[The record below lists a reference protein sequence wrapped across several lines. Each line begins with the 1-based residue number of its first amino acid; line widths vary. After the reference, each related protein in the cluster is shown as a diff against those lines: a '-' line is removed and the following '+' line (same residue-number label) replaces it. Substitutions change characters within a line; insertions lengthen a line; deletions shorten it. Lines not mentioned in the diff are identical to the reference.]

1 MIKTDTLLLINDP
14 KLKKIYEDEVI
25 RQFTLNT
32 KCYKTLA
39 LIVMMVEAFS
49 IIIDYFWILHIS
61 VENTYYVPGFSSR
74 IALTLLE
81 GISLYIYI
89 RQNCKGNKKHL
100 NAIEFIFTILFTCSP
115 VGYNHAVLT
124 YIVDSNISKVT
135 ATAFGLKIGTEL
147 LWRYAFISVM
157 AKLWI
162 SQALNILISLCWVF
176 IWIVLQ
182 NQILLISE
190 IILNI
195 VIWLSILLISE
206 KARRVSILKHR
217 ERVNTEFI
225 YKKIFGTAPDSVLV
239 YNDQGNLMYTSPL
252 AKKTFGDNL
261 QNLEKIRAFE
271 WRGPSEISR
280 FKRSQSLFLAG
291 KRRNSVSG
299 RKASV
304 SHSPHIMATVNTIMD
319 IVKLFKQSMIEDHY
333 NALYECKYTE
343 ETRNQ
348 ERKLELKASIIK
360 RSQAEQFLLVRIMD
374 ITERDQILTLEKEN
388 TAYRNNLL
396 ASFSHELRTPLNGVI
411 GFLEQAVD
419 CSEFATSLKEK
430 YIIPALLSAKLL
442 VSLIQDILDYS
453 QLLVDQ
459 FDLHIERRK
468 LKETLWDCVNLF
480 ESKLREKRLNY
491 SVNISN
497 RIPNHVYTDHQR
509 ISQVLVNLLGNAV
522 KFTMAGEITIIA
534 EPVGKDAVKIII
546 DDTGIGMDEQAKKR
560 LHNNLKLG
568 MAKEKVTS
576 STAGVGLGLM
586 ISHKI
591 AQKVSRNEKEGI
603 KFESKANGKGCR
615 FSFIIRNIFSPT
627 AFVSNSEIT
636 LSDVSEFD
644 EYNKI
649 TKNASHIQMD
659 RLIFPS
665 HTRSSIMSNISQTP
679 MEKFRVLI
687 VDDDVFNITALESL
701 CHSLN
706 LKTDR
711 AFHGRE
717 ALEKILSR
725 NKQDTLDVKGSE
737 PYKLVLMDCNMPIMD
752 GFEATETIRE
762 KMDKQEIKC
771 MKIIGV
777 TAYVNEIDVKRCYT
791 SGMDE
796 VLHKPVFKKVLIE
809 TLKKHKIIS

>member
-1 MIKTDTLLLINDP
+1 MQKPDSLLLIKDP
-14 KLKKIYEDEVI
+14 KLKKIYENEII
-25 RQFTLNT
+25 RQFSLNT
-32 KCYKTLA
+32 KCYKSLA
-39 LIVMMVEAFS
+39 LIIMIIEALS

-61 VENTYYVPGFSSR
+61 VENTYYIPGFSSR
-74 IALTLLE
+74 IALTVLE
-81 GISLYIYI
+81 GISLYMYI
-89 RQNCKGNKKHL
+89 RQNSKGIKKHI
-100 NAIEFIFTILFTCSP
+100 NIIEFIFTILFTCSP
-115 VGYNHAVLT
+115 VGYNHTVLS
-124 YIVDSNISKVT
+124 YIVNSDVSKIT

-147 LWRYAFISVM
+147 LWRYAFINFI

-182 NQILLISE
+182 NQILLIAE

-206 KARRVSILKHR
+206 KARRASFLKHR
-217 ERVNTEFI
+217 EHQNTEFI

-271 WRGPSEISR
+271 WRGPSEINR
-280 FKRSQSLFLAG
+280 FKRSQSLFLTG
-291 KRRNSVSG
+291 KRTTSASARKTSVS
-299 RKASV
+299 
-304 SHSPHIMATVNTIMD
+304 SPHIMATVGNIMD
-319 IVKLFKQSMIEDHY
+319 IVKLFKQTMIEDNG

-343 ETRNQ
+343 ETRNR
-348 ERKLELKASIIK
+348 ERKLELKASIIR
-360 RSQAEQFLLVRIMD
+360 RSQAEKFLLVRIMD
-374 ITERDQILTLEKEN
+374 ITERDQILTLEKES

-419 CSEFATSLKEK
+419 CSEFAINLKEK
-430 YIIPALLSAKLL
+430 YIMPALLSAKLL

-459 FDLHIERRK
+459 FDLHVERRK
-468 LKETLWDCVNLF
+468 LKETLWDCVSLF
-480 ESKLREKRLNY
+480 ENKLKEKRLSY
-491 SVNISN
+491 SVSLSN
-497 RIPNHVYTDHQR
+497 KIPSHVYTDHQR
-509 ISQVLVNLLGNAV
+509 ISQVLVNLLSNAV
-522 KFTMAGEITIIA
+522 KFTMAGEIAIIA

-546 DDTGIGMDEQAKKR
+546 DDTGIGMDKQAKKR
-560 LHNNLKLG
+560 LHSNLKLG

-591 AQKVSRNEKEGI
+591 AQKVSLNEKEGI
-603 KFESKANGKGCR
+603 KFESKADGKGCR

-644 EYNKI
+644 ECNRI
-649 TKNASHIQMD
+649 NRNVSHVQMD

-665 HTRSSIMSNISQTP
+665 HTRSSIMSNISQNP

-711 AFHGRE
+711 AFHGKE

-762 KMDKQEIKC
+762 MMNKQEIKL

-777 TAYVNEIDVKRCYT
+777 TAYVDENDVKRCYT